1 MKRLLITICIALLFS
16 CEKDTNMYVE
26 IITDYGVMKVMLY
39 NETPKH
45 RDNFIKL
52 VNKDYY
58 NDLLFHRVINSF
70 MIQGGDPDSKT
81 ATPEQLLGG
90 GGPGYELD
98 AEIKLPHVKGALAA
112 ARLSDQVN
120 PERKSSGSQFFIVH
134 GRPFTDEELNAI
146 QMQNNISFSEEQLK
160 FYKETG
166 GAPFLDGQYTVFGQ
180 VVEGVDVLDK
190 IAAVPTGTADRP
202 IRDLKM
208 KIRIVK

>member
-1 MKRLLITICIALLFS
+1 
-16 CEKDTNMYVE
+16 
-26 IITDYGVMKVMLY
+26 MLY

-52 VNKDYY
+52 VNENYY

-146 QMQNNISFSEEQLK
+146 QMQNNISFTEEQLK
-160 FYKETG
+160 FYRETG

-180 VVEGVDVLDK
+180 VVEGIDVLDK

-208 KIRIVK
+208 KISIVK

>member
-1 MKRLLITICIALLFS
+1 MKRILIISCIALLFA
-16 CEKDTNMYVE
+16 CEEDKNTYAE
-26 IITDYGVMKVMLY
+26 IITDYGVIKVMLY

-52 VNKDYY
+52 VNENYY

-146 QMQNNISFSEEQLK
+146 QMQNNISFTEEQLK
-160 FYKETG
+160 FYRETG

-180 VVEGVDVLDK
+180 VVEGIDVLDK

-208 KIRIVK
+208 KISIVK